1 MKPIARRPAAR
12 AKGSLVV
19 GFLLLVLFLPIGRGR
34 ANPTSASAV
43 ALGDAAWADRATRLD
58 VSGRLADPVEIEAAI
73 SQYQR
78 ALATSPE
85 AVEVRWKLLRALH
98 YSVDFAQRPD
108 EAKDASLVS
117 AIEVAQ
123 TSENLLAEGSG
134 SDADRA
140 RLYFW
145 SSIAWGTR
153 ANRVGIL
160 TVVREGAA
168 RRMYDGASRSLAL
181 DPSVDDG
188 GALRL
193 LSRLHGTL
201 PKVPFVTGWVDR
213 GKALVYAERAFALDP
228 EHPGSRLVLA
238 VTLQERAPDRADEA
252 RALLEAVASLEPRP
266 AFVVEDLSIREQARE
281 RLQLGSGMRKE
292 TP

>member
-1 MKPIARRPAAR
+1 MKPIVRRPAAQATR
-12 AKGSLVV
+12 SLVV
-19 GFLLLVLFLPIGRGR
+19 GVALLVLLLPIGRGR
-34 ANPTSASAV
+34 ANPPSASAV
-43 ALGDAAWADRATRLD
+43 ALGDAAWADRASRLD
-58 VSGRLADPVEIEAAI
+58 ASGRLADPVEIEAAI
-73 SQYQR
+73 VHYQS
-78 ALATSPE
+78 ALAASPE
-85 AVEVRWKLLRALH
+85 ALEVRWKLLRALH

-108 EAKDASLVS
+108 AAKDASLSS

-123 TSENLLAEGSG
+123 TSADLLAEGSG
-134 SDADRA
+134 SNADRA

-168 RRMYDGASRSLAL
+168 RRMHDGASRSLAL
-181 DPSVDDG
+181 DPRVDDG

-193 LSRLHGTL
+193 LSRLHGAL

-213 GKALVYAERAFALDP
+213 AQALPYAERAFALDP

-238 VTLQERAPDRADEA
+238 VTLLERAPDRADEA
-252 RALLEAVASLEPRP
+252 RGLLEAVASLEPRP
-266 AFVVEDLSIREQARE
+266 AFVVEDLSIREQGRE
-281 RLQLGSGMRKE
+281 RLETVSGGWEEAR
-292 TP
+292 